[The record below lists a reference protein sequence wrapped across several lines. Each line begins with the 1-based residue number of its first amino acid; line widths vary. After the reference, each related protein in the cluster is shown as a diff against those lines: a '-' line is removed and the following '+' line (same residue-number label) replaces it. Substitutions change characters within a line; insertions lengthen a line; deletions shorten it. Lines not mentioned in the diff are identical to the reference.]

1 MGSKVLRTLKAAVAF
16 SLVFSLSVPA
26 FAAGST
32 KEEVQQTLSEL
43 QSQKAALESRLADLQ
58 ANKADT
64 ESYIAQLDTE
74 LTAVYEEIQRIS
86 SELDQTEADL
96 EQTQADLQVAKDKE
110 AQQYEALKAR
120 IRAMYE
126 AGDTSMMEIFMQ
138 AEDIA
143 TILNATEY
151 ISRIS
156 DYDNALLEA
165 LNETRLQIEDLE
177 AQLEQQKAELENL
190 KTQQESKQ
198 EELQMV
204 MDAKQAEL
212 GEIEGNIG
220 DAYDGI
226 YSTDAEIAENKQ
238 ILADIEYQEELQR
251 QAELKRQQEEAARKK
266 AEEEALKQQQAAAQN
281 SSQNTT
287 TSSSGSSSVSTG
299 SSTGSSSSGS
309 GSSGSTGSSSSGSTS
324 TGSSS
329 SAGTSTGAFIW
340 PCAGGYIS
348 SGFGGRVSPTAG
360 ASSNH
365 QGVDIAAG
373 AGTAIYAA
381 DGGVVTTVSY
391 SAARGNYI
399 VVSHGNGLSTLY
411 QHCSSVA
418 ASVGQTVSQGQV
430 IAYVGSTGYSTG
442 PHLHFEVWV
451 NGTPVN
457 PAGYI

>member
-96 EQTQADLQVAKDKE
+96 AQTQDDLQVAKDKE

-198 EELQMV
+198 EELQIV

-212 GEIEGNIG
+212 GDIEGSIG

-226 YSTDAEIAENKQ
+226 YSTEAEIAENKQ

-266 AEEEALKQQQAAAQN
+266 AEEEALKQQQAAASQNNSQN
-281 SSQNTT
+281 SS
-287 TSSSGSSSVSTG
+287 TSASGS
-299 SSTGSSSSGS
+299 
-309 GSSGSTGSSSSGSTS
+309 SSSSGSTSTSTSTGSSSTGSTGSSS

-329 SAGTSTGAFIW
+329 SAGTATGGFIW

-365 QGVDIAAG
+365 QGIDIAAG
-373 AGTAIYAA
+373 SGTAIYAA

-391 SAARGNYI
+391 SAARGNYV

-411 QHCSSVA
+411 QHCSSVS
-418 ASVGQTVSQGQV
+418 ASVGQSVSQGDV

-457 PAGYI
+457 PASYI